1 PRTTWERWVQEVDL
15 GLVCLL
21 KQNSISRKSINLQET
36 KMEVE
41 VWEEL
46 SLPRLEWC
54 WLEKSLVPEPVE
66 WVPSPLP
73 LPPIATATISVPLN
87 RFLLHVNTYYRS
99 LNDF

>member
-1 PRTTWERWVQEVDL
+1 MQEVDL

-54 WLEKSLVPEPVE
+54 WLWAE
-66 WVPSPLP
+66 
-73 LPPIATATISVPLN
+73 T
-87 RFLLHVNTYYRS
+87 RG
-99 LNDF
+99 